1 MITIRLN
8 QEELETLIEVLE
20 RTPHNNTLENGLRKD
35 LRHIRKQV
43 EDKRKEYEERVNALP
58 KEETKFISANPT
70 SAEHIK

>member
-20 RTPHNNTLENGLRKD
+20 RTPHNNTLENGLRED

-43 EDKRKEYEERVNALP
+43 EDKINQEKKLAQERRSEEERL
-58 KEETKFISANPT
+58 TSANPT